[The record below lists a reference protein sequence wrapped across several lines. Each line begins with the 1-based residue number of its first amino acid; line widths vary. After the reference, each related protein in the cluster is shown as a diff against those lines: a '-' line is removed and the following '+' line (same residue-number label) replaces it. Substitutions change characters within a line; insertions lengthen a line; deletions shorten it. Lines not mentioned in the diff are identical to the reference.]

1 MLNNAAQRKKKNF
14 TMETTHVNSA
24 RSNNSSLTSNGA
36 NSSSLQGAA
45 KTELEIINVNNPNY
59 VPSKHS
65 APAVRPDSAR
75 YRLLQDLRHTN
86 LSNLINSSAEDAIEI
101 NRRQAEVFSFLDYRI
116 NLFIYLNYFY
126 FMFSWSRLEKRSINV
141 NLCNK

>member
-1 MLNNAAQRKKKNF
+1 MLNNTAQRKKKNF
-14 TMETTHVNSA
+14 SMETSHANSA

-36 NSSSLQGAA
+36 NSSLQGAA

-101 NRRQAEVFSFLDYRI
+101 NRRQAEVFLWDIKYIFYVI
-116 NLFIYLNYFY
+116 NIFT
-126 FMFSWSRLEKRSINV
+126 
-141 NLCNK
+141 LCSVGICSQKGIST